1 MTGSYA
7 VLWREGKG
15 PIYAGKVELG
25 AHGLTLEGSCHGR
38 QRSSL
43 TIRYEDLAG
52 LSLTRPSEEC
62 LFGKLTFM
70 LELREGGAVD
80 VAALNGLGTVR
91 ELEERIATLVPRVP
105 VD

>member
-25 AHGLTLEGSCHGR
+25 SGALRLEGSCHGR
-38 QRSSL
+38 RRTSR
-43 TIRYEDLAG
+43 TMRYEDLAG
-52 LSLTRPSEEC
+52 LSLTRAPEER
-62 LFGKLTFM
+62 LFEKLTLI
-70 LELREGGAVD
+70 LELREGAAVD
-80 VAALNGLGTVR
+80 VTALNGLGTVR
-91 ELEERIATLVPRVP
+91 ELEQQIAIRASKVP

>member
-15 PIYAGKVELG
+15 PIYAGKAELG
-25 AHGLTLEGSCHGR
+25 ARSLTLEGSCHGR

-43 TIRYEDLAG
+43 TIRYADLAG
-52 LSLTRPSEEC
+52 LSLTRAPEDR
-62 LFGKLTFM
+62 LFGKLTLM
-70 LELREGGAVD
+70 LELREGEAVD
-80 VAALNGLGTVR
+80 IAGLNGFGTVR